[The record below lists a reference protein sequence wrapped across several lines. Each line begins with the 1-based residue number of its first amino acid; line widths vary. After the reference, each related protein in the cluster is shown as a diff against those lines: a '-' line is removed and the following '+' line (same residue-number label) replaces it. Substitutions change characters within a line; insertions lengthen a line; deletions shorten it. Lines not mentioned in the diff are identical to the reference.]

1 MYKRQKRICKKQPYG
16 YNPNSPLTLHYIPTG
31 AILPEKDK
39 SKVFALHVHTPEC
52 GTPKDGPSAG
62 AAITLAILS
71 QLTSIPIR
79 NDVAMTGEIDLNG
92 NVTAIGG
99 LESKIQGA
107 LRAGIKKVLIPLDN
121 KQDLDD
127 IIRDDRIIEIKDKNV
142 DFTVLTVSHIHQML
156 SHVLVKNNL
165 KFVNYSKTKK

>member
-1 MYKRQKRICKKQPYG
+1 MKESIKCAKTIAWNLIPDDFKKKF
-16 YNPNSPLTLHYIPTG
+16 YNSS
-31 AILPEKDK
+31 EKDNNEN
-39 SKVFALHVHTPEC
+39 SNVFALHVHTPEC

-71 QLTSIPIR
+71 QLTSIAIR

-99 LESKIQGA
+99 LQSKIQGA

-121 KQDLDD
+121 KPDLDD
-127 IIRDDRIIEIKDKNV
+127 IIRDERILEITDTNV
-142 DFTVLTVSHIHQML
+142 DFTVITVEHIFDMIP
-156 SHVLVKNNL
+156 HVLVKNKL
-165 KFVNYSKTKK
+165 KFINYT

>member
-1 MYKRQKRICKKQPYG
+1 M
-16 YNPNSPLTLHYIPTG
+16 
-31 AILPEKDK
+31 
-39 SKVFALHVHTPEC
+39 
-52 GTPKDGPSAG
+52 
-62 AAITLAILS
+62 
-71 QLTSIPIR
+71 
-79 NDVAMTGEIDLNG
+79 NG

-127 IIRDDRIIEIKDKNV
+127 IIRDDRIMEIKDKNV